1 MAERAIH
8 NIQLFDLTEEEVA
21 RAAKSVGREADADV
35 LLDMLGLV

>member
-8 NIQLFDLTEEEVA
+8 NIQLFELTEEEVA
-21 RAAKSVGREADADV
+21 RAAKCVCREADSEV